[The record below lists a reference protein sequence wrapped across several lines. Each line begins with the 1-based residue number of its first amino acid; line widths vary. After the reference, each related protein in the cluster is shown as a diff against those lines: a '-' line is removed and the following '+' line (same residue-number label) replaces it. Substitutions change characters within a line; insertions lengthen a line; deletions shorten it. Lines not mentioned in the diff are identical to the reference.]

1 MHPLVPHVA
10 SGAASNGNARFP
22 THAEGS
28 MLIAA
33 VMALISSG
41 WAERLARAT
50 SRVESRIFGSQTRVV
65 LQANV
70 NNELNWP
77 VTRGER
83 ICRCRAKQ
91 RDELASLHSITS
103 SARASSVSG
112 KVTPSA
118 LAALRLMTSSTFVT
132 LIPVL

>member
-1 MHPLVPHVA
+1 
-10 SGAASNGNARFP
+10 
-22 THAEGS
+22 

-70 NNELNWP
+70 NNELIWP

-91 RDELASLHSITS
+91 RDELASLHSIT